1 MSTLIVLD
9 TGPLGMV
16 TNPRAAAQ
24 TAAGHRWLEGL
35 LARGVH
41 VLIPEIADDAL
52 RRELLRAGKVAGL
65 RRLDALVATVEYV
78 PFTTVMMRHA
88 VVLWPN

>member
-1 MSTLIVLD
+1 MSTRIVLD

-16 TNPRAAAQ
+16 TTPRAPAQ
-24 TAAGHRWLEGL
+24 TSAGHRWLEGL
-35 LARGVH
+35 LARGVR
-41 VLIPEIADDAL
+41 VLILEIVDDEL

-78 PFTTVMMRHA
+78 PLTTVMMRPA